1 MTTQK
6 DFTLSEL
13 KAWFYEVDMTHRLID
28 HILEVVGKYGFKSAT
43 DRSLINGRYILCRA
57 YLNDL
62 LIHGPVDKPY
72 RLDDEL
78 ELKGSLDYYINDP
91 NLMKHTRTA
100 LTLVA
105 GAYEEMFYKT
115 DYSLDRS
122 VMQALY
128 SKLIDPTSK
137 VIGDYIKKL
146 PDADDTVVY
155 ELTYKSAG
163 YDFLLNGVK
172 IRHLQESNPFE
183 EPINKAFEKPGDVK
197 VALFNKVVNST
208 NFAKDFKGMPIE
220 LRSAM
225 FNTGNKVTKMHI
237 TTKITNR
244 DIRENN
250 IRKIEVDAYLR
261 SSAEKQR

>member
-6 DFTLSEL
+6 EFTLSEM
-13 KAWFYEVDMTHRLID
+13 KAWFYEVDITHRLID
-28 HILEVVGKYGFKSAT
+28 YILEVASKYGFESST

-62 LIHGPVDKPY
+62 LIHGPINEPY

-91 NLMKHTRTA
+91 TLTKRTRAA

-115 DYSLDRS
+115 ESPLDRS
-122 VMQALY
+122 AIQALY

-137 VIGDYIKKL
+137 VIGGYIKKL